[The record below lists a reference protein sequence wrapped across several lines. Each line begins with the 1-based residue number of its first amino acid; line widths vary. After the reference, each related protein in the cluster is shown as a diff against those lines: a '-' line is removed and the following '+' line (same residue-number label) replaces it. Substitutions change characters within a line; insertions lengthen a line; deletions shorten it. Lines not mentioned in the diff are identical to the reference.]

1 MLLQL
6 LRRLLPWLPSKAAE
20 PAPPPYLSRAP
31 EESPDQHAFRL
42 QETGLLIAH
51 WAQVHADWRDGRRTS
66 PVTKGLPV
74 WDGEPL
80 AGKTVL
86 LHDWPGLGDSLNFV
100 RYAMDLKALGA
111 TVTLEVRP
119 EAVGL
124 LSRVAGVDNAVTNG
138 IECAFDFHVPGAT
151 LLLYS
156 MLNQLHAAA
165 VRGGSEPYLAPLQSR
180 VQAWGARLEN
190 LARPRIGIA
199 WAGNPANRNDA
210 IRSIPLRAMAPI
222 LASARGA
229 IVSLQ
234 VGAAS
239 IQLQSLDDSPPILDL
254 SGELHDL
261 DETAAVI
268 QHLDLVISVDSTV
281 AHLAGGMGKPVWLLR
296 SAGADRRW
304 DLATQPGHW
313 YPGLV
318 VYSTEHPGVWAD
330 TIERVASDLRRL

>member
-6 LRRLLPWLPSKAAE
+6 LRRLLPWFPPKPLE
-20 PAPPPYLSRAP
+20 PVPHPYLSRTQD
-31 EESPDQHAFRL
+31 ESSDRHAFRTH
-42 QETGLLIAH
+42 ETGMLIAH
-51 WAQVHADWRDGRRTS
+51 WAQVHADWRDGRRIS
-66 PVTKGLPV
+66 PVTNGLPV

-100 RYAMDLKALGA
+100 RYARDLKSLGA
-111 TVTLEVRP
+111 TVLAEVRP

-124 LSRVAGVDNAVTNG
+124 LSRVTGVDAAVTNG
-138 IECAFDFHVPGAT
+138 IECEFDFHVPGAT

-156 MLNQLHAAA
+156 MLNQLQAAA
-165 VRGGSEPYLAPLQSR
+165 IHGAAEPYLAPLQSR
-180 VQAWGARLEN
+180 VRAWGARLDD
-190 LARPRIGIA
+190 LHRPRIGIS
-199 WAGNPANRNDA
+199 WAGNPVNRNDA
-210 IRSIPLRAMAPI
+210 IRSIPLQAMAPI
-222 LASARGA
+222 LESARGA
-229 IVSLQ
+229 MVSLQ

-239 IQLQSLDDSPPILDL
+239 HQLQTLENAPAILDL
-254 SGELHDL
+254 STDLHNL

-268 QHLDLVISVDSTV
+268 RHLDLVISVDSTV

-304 DLATQPGHW
+304 DLAIQPRHW

-318 VYSTEHPGVWAD
+318 IYSTERPGDWAD
-330 TIERVASDLRRL
+330 TIAKLASDLARL